1 MNRRINELREQ
12 ARTLVSNEERER
24 GEVYDARAQWD
35 RIDQKFAELI
45 IQECITVS
53 TDHQCFP
60 KDHLTLEEAFISG
73 QEHTVR
79 CINQHFGVE

>member
-1 MNRRINELREQ
+1 MNKRMLELYQQ
-12 ARTLVSNEERER
+12 AHIDYTAIDPSNNMP
-24 GEVYDARAQWD
+24 YKSARFSAD
-35 RIDQKFAELI
+35 RFAELI
-45 IQECITVS
+45 VQECITVS

-79 CINQHFGVE
+79 CIKQHFGVEE

>member
-1 MNRRINELREQ
+1 MNKRIEELAKQ
-12 ARTLVSNEERER
+12 AGFSKGKYQLYLDENSNTEGVDLE
-24 GEVYDARAQWD
+24 
-35 RIDQKFAELI
+35 KFAELI
-45 IQECITVS
+45 VQECITVS

-79 CINQHFGVE
+79 CIKQHFGVEE

>member
-12 ARTLVSNEERER
+12 ARTLVSTEERER

-45 IQECITVS
+45 IQECMQVS
-53 TDHQCFP
+53 MDSVGL
-60 KDHLTLEEAFISG
+60 DAEYEAWYLIG
-73 QEHTVR
+73 
-79 CINQHFGVE
+79 QHFGVSK